1 MKERYGL
8 EPQVIS
14 NRRRFTVKLTTVAI
28 DLIEATSKYM
38 RGFGE
43 VPKLEQKPLDDRITK
58 MIAVVEE
65 LNTILSR

>member
-1 MKERYGL
+1 
-8 EPQVIS
+8 
-14 NRRRFTVKLTTVAI
+14 VAI

-43 VPKLEQKPLDDRITK
+43 VPKLEQKPLDDQITK

-65 LNTILSR
+65 LNTILSG